1 VHAAAAW
8 AKVRAM
14 AIKSGDRVPDD
25 VTFLGPDAA
34 PVRLGDLIGDKVIVL
49 YFYPRDETSGCT
61 AEACSFR
68 DLYQDFQ
75 DAGAD
80 VIGVSRDTAESHER
94 FKTHHRLPFRL
105 LTDKGG
111 AAASAL
117 GVKKDFGLIP
127 GRVTFVIDQR
137 GVVRMRFDSQIQAKK
152 HVTEA
157 LEMVRS
163 LAKAA

>member
-1 VHAAAAW
+1 
-8 AKVRAM
+8 M
-14 AIKSGDRVPDD
+14 ASVQPGARVPDD
-25 VTFLGPDAA
+25 VTFIGPDGS
-34 PVRLGDLIGDKVIVL
+34 VRLGDLIGDKVLVL
-49 YFYPRDETSGCT
+49 YFYPRDETTGCT
-61 AEACSFR
+61 AQACSFR
-68 DLYQDFQ
+68 DQYQDFQ

-80 VIGVSRDTAESHER
+80 VIGVSRDSTDSHEQ

-111 AAASAL
+111 SAASAL

-127 GRVTFVIDQR
+127 GRVTFVIDKR
-137 GVVRMRFDSQIQAKK
+137 GVVRMRFDSQINAKK

-157 LEMVRS
+157 LEMVRT

>member
-1 VHAAAAW
+1 
-8 AKVRAM
+8 M
-14 AIKSGDRVPDD
+14 ASTQQGDRVPDD
-25 VTFLGPDAA
+25 ITFTGPNG

-49 YFYPRDETSGCT
+49 YFYPRDETAGCT

-68 DLYQDFQ
+68 DMYQDFQ

-80 VIGVSRDTAESHER
+80 VIGVSRDSPESHEQ

-137 GVVRMRFDSQIQAKK
+137 GIVRMRFDSQIQAKK
-152 HVTEA
+152 HVSEA
-157 LEMVRS
+157 LGIVRS

>member
-1 VHAAAAW
+1 MKTHRSIKVGDRAPDFELEAASGQ
-8 AKVRAM
+8 KVRL
-14 AIKSGDRVPDD
+14 SD
-25 VTFLGPDAA
+25 FLGKKN
-34 PVRLGDLIGDKVIVL
+34 VVL
-49 YFYPRDETSGCT
+49 FFYPKDETAGCT

-80 VIGVSRDTAESHER
+80 VIGVSRDSAESHER

-127 GRVTFVIDQR
+127 GRVTFVIDR
-137 GVVRMRFDSQIQAKK
+137 GGIVRMRFDSQIQAKK
-152 HVTEA
+152 HVSEA
-157 LEMVRS
+157 LAIVRS
-163 LAKAA
+163 LGKAA